1 MFKKALLAG
10 VALSAFLTASAMAA
24 GVSGDKVVIGVL
36 TDLSGVYTDISGKG
50 SILAAEMAVADFGG
64 KVLDKP
70 IEILSADHQNKA
82 DIAANVAR
90 EWIDT
95 KGADA
100 IVDLVNSAV
109 GLAVQGV
116 GKEKGV
122 VTINTGAASVRLTQ
136 KECSATGFHWI
147 YDTYALAHV
156 TPPVVIAEGG
166 NTWFIMTADYA
177 FGHSLEADAMAVVKE
192 LGGTVVGSV
201 RHPFPSSDL
210 SSFLLQAQS
219 SGAKVI
225 ALANA
230 GQDTINSV
238 KQAAEFGIVA
248 GGQKLVALLAFLSDI
263 HSLGLEL
270 GQGLTVTTGFYWDLD
285 DETRA
290 FSKKFFD
297 KFGKMPTMV
306 QAAVYS
312 GTLHYLNAIKA
323 SGTDEGAVVAAKMRE
338 TPVKDAVIHDG
349 KIGANG
355 SVIHDMYLM
364 EVKKP
369 AESTG
374 EWDLYKL
381 IKTVPGAQA
390 FQDPAKSGC
399 PLVQ

>member
-10 VALSAFLTASAMAA
+10 VAASAMLAGSAMAA
-24 GVSGDKVVIGVL
+24 GISGDKVVIGVL
-36 TDLSGVYTDISGKG
+36 TDLSGVYADVAGKG
-50 SILAAEMAVADFGG
+50 SVAAAEMAVADFGG
-64 KVLDKP
+64 TVAGKP
-70 IEILSADHQNKA
+70 IELISADHQNKA
-82 DIAANVAR
+82 DIGANIAR
-90 EWIDT
+90 EWVDAKGVDMMIDMT
-95 KGADA
+95 
-100 IVDLVNSAV
+100 NSAV

-116 GKEKGV
+116 GAEKGV

-156 TPPVVIAEGG
+156 TPPTVIANGG
-166 NTWFIMTADYA
+166 DSWFLLTADYA
-177 FGHSLEADAMAVVKE
+177 FGHSLEADATSVITEM
-192 LGGTVVGSV
+192 GGKVVGSV
-201 RHPFPSSDL
+201 RHPFPSADL

-225 ALANA
+225 GLANA

-263 HSLGLEL
+263 HSIGLDL
-270 GQGLTVTTGFYWDLD
+270 GQGLNVTTGFYWDLD
-285 DETRA
+285 DQTRA

-297 KFGKMPTMV
+297 KFGKEPTMV

-312 GTLHYLNAIKA
+312 GVLHYLKA
-323 SGTDEGAVVAAKMRE
+323 VKDSGTDDGKTVAAKMKA
-338 TPVKDAVIHDG
+338 TPVQDDVIHNG

-369 AESTG
+369 SESKG
-374 EWDLYKL
+374 EWDLYKVV
-381 IKTVPGAQA
+381 KTVPGDQA